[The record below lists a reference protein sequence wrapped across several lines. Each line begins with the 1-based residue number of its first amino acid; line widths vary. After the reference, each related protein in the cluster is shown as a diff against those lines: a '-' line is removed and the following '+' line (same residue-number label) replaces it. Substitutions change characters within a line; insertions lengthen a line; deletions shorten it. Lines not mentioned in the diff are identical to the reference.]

1 MNLLEHYIKEV
12 IKVTECKNKTGTQ
25 KYLKV
30 NMVCD
35 CYGVTEQTTHW
46 FLPSEWEQAKKDGY
60 YLA

>member
-12 IKVTECKNKTGTQ
+12 IKETKRKTQRGTDI
-25 KYLKV
+25 V
-30 NMVCD
+30 EVEMVVD